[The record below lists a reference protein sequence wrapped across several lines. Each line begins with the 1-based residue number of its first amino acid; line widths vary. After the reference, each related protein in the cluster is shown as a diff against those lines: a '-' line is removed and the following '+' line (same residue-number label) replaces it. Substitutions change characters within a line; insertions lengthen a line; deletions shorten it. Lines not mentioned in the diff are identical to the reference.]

1 MQKIML
7 LIVLLA
13 LGGCVG
19 ADGRPVLGAKD
30 EDQVFTFIFN
40 GSAAKGGSCWAE
52 GSAGKVESSND
63 LFGFP
68 QVTIRGHVRTGMIY
82 CRTGAGATYVTRV
95 NQAVVPGWR
104 TPSANA
110 SSNPVYASPAV
121 RMQTPNGER
130 YFPNA
135 MVRVN

>member
-1 MQKIML
+1 MRKFMIL
-7 LIVLLA
+7 AGLIA

-19 ADGRPVLGAKD
+19 TDGRPAFGAKD
-30 EDQVFTFIFN
+30 EDQVFTFLFN

-52 GSAGKVESSND
+52 GSAGKVESGTN

-68 QVTIRGHVRTGMIY
+68 QVTIRGHVQTGVIY
-82 CRTGAGATYVTRV
+82 CRTGTGVTYMTRV

-104 TPSANA
+104 TPTANA

-121 RMQTPNGER
+121 KMQTPNGER

-135 MVRVN
+135 MVRLN